1 MKSEISVS
9 NQINNRSGSAGFPDA
24 LEVEEAPEP
33 AATLIAREES
43 PEGEQLYR
51 DLKAM
56 EFESMQH
63 PDPEDILLQAPVPD
77 KVHDLMP
84 LEFEPLTFN
93 VDADETDMPDETLV
107 VSPRPPGFAHAHL
120 PRSIQDDDEEDLDR
134 AGEGGHLADLG
145 HFASIDPD
153 FVADPVRLYL
163 RELSK
168 APLLNS
174 DQELELAHQIAKGDV
189 AATQKFVL
197 ANLRLV
203 VSVAKKYV
211 GRSLTLLD
219 LIQEGNMGLMLAV
232 HKFDPTRGYKFSTSA
247 TWWIRQAIL
256 RAISEQARTV
266 RLPAHIGEAMGKII
280 HMTHELEQKLGR
292 RPTAEEIGEATG
304 MTGERIQD
312 ILRAAKTPVSLD
324 APVGNESDDT
334 QVRDFVHDTDAATP
348 EEVAVHEVLKD
359 QLETAL
365 HEVLTPREKIV
376 LQLRFG
382 LGNGHQYPLQKIGE
396 QLGVSRER
404 IRQIE
409 AEALR
414 KLRAPELT
422 ERFKDYL

>member
-1 MKSEISVS
+1 
-9 NQINNRSGSAGFPDA
+9 
-24 LEVEEAPEP
+24 
-33 AATLIAREES
+33 
-43 PEGEQLYR
+43 
-51 DLKAM
+51 
-56 EFESMQH
+56 
-63 PDPEDILLQAPVPD
+63 
-77 KVHDLMP
+77 
-84 LEFEPLTFN
+84 
-93 VDADETDMPDETLV
+93 
-107 VSPRPPGFAHAHL
+107 
-120 PRSIQDDDEEDLDR
+120 
-134 AGEGGHLADLG
+134 
-145 HFASIDPD
+145 
-153 FVADPVRLYL
+153 VRLYL
-163 RELSK
+163 REISK
-168 APLLNS
+168 APLLKS
-174 DQELELAHQIAKGDV
+174 DQELELAHQIVKGNV

-211 GRSLTLLD
+211 GRGLTLLD

-232 HKFDPTRGYKFSTSA
+232 HKFDPTRGYKFSTYA

-266 RLPAHIGEAMGKII
+266 RLPAHIGEALGKIKYI
-280 HMTHELEQKLGR
+280 THELEQTLGR
-292 RPTAEEIGEATG
+292 PPTAEEIGKATG

-324 APVGNESDDT
+324 ATVGDESDDT

-348 EEVAVHEVLKD
+348 EESAVHELLKD
-359 QLETAL
+359 QLDTAL

-409 AEALR
+409 ADALR
-414 KLRAPELT
+414 KLRASALT
-422 ERFKDYL
+422 RRFKDYL